1 MSEVESER
9 TKFHKVRR
17 YRLKLKII
25 MKFFFMKQY
34 FSLNSNLE
42 LSFIYSKTTTETVE
56 KGVKHVQS

>member
-9 TKFHKVRR
+9 TKFYKVRR

-25 MKFFFMKQY
+25 MKIFFTKQY

-42 LSFIYSKTTTETVE
+42 LSFTYSKSTTETVE
-56 KGVKHVQS
+56 KCVKHVQS